1 MRVFNSRDLL
11 DGRAFQR
18 DPLPFLQRLGDQDD
32 VVFFKAGL
40 SEFALVRSP
49 ELIQRILVTEDSR
62 YGEGKWT
69 LRGKYVM
76 SDCMITREGNSHR
89 ERRKLMQ
96 PAFGKEALDG
106 CGPVIVRRTLRLSDR
121 WKSKRRNVA
130 QSFDVYPDLAALA
143 LEVVGESLFSTELE
157 DQTAELNRALS
168 TMLHAIPRLPLP
180 RPGLIAARRPVS
192 QMADTMTRGY
202 LISLLRQ
209 AGLDA
214 KHVRNE
220 IVSLLIAGVDTTSK
234 TLAWMFALLGQHTD
248 VEEKVHTELAAVL
261 GNREP
266 SVEDL
271 PRLEYLD
278 RVISETLRLYPPVH
292 FIDRRP
298 LEDVDL
304 NGTIVKAGTYLLL
317 CPLLTHRDPRFFE
330 APNEF
335 RTDRWT
341 SEATKKRPRFSFFP
355 FGAGPHACIGRE
367 LASVE
372 LALVIAT
379 LAQRWRL
386 HPTADLLADPS
397 PQRLTFPMTLES
409 RS

>member
-1 MRVFNSRDLL
+1 MKLFNSRNLL
-11 DGRAFQR
+11 DGHAFQR
-18 DPLPFLQRLGDQDD
+18 DPLPFLQRLGDQGD
-32 VVFFKAGL
+32 VVFFKAGF
-40 SEFALVRSP
+40 SEFALVQSP

-76 SDCMITREGNSHR
+76 RDCMITREGESHR
-89 ERRKLMQ
+89 ERRKLIQ
-96 PAFGKEALDG
+96 PAFGKQALG
-106 CGPVIVRRTLRLSDR
+106 GSGSVIVKRTLRLSKR
-121 WKSKRRNVA
+121 WIDGQA
-130 QSFDVYPDLAALA
+130 FDIFPDMAALA
-143 LEVVGESLFSTELE
+143 LEIVGESLFSTELE
-157 DQTAELNRALS
+157 GQAPALNRALC
-168 TMLHAIPRLPLP
+168 TMLHAIPRLPWP
-180 RPGLIAARRPVS
+180 RPRLIAARRLVS
-192 QMADTMTRGY
+192 RTADKMSGGY

-209 AGLDA
+209 AGLSA
-214 KHVRNE
+214 EQIRNE
-220 IVSLLIAGVDTTSK
+220 IMSLLIASVDTTPK
-234 TLAWMFALLGQHTD
+234 TLAWIFFLLGKHKD
-248 VEEKVHTELAAVL
+248 VEKRVHTELAEVL

-266 SVEDL
+266 TVEDI
-271 PRLEYLD
+271 PRLEYSN

-298 LEDVDL
+298 LEEVDL
-304 NGTIVKAGTYLLL
+304 NGTKVKAGTYLLL

-330 APNEF
+330 SPNEF

-341 SEATKKRPRFSFFP
+341 KEETEKRPRFSFFP

-367 LASVE
+367 LASIE

-386 HPTADLLADPS
+386 HPAADLLGEPS
-397 PQRLTFPMTLES
+397 PQRLTFPMNLER